1 MPQYRRLFIEGGVYF
16 FTLVTDQR
24 QKIFSS
30 PSAQT
35 LFLES
40 VEHVRSYHPF
50 TTIAYCIL
58 PDHIHFIWKLP
69 EHDSNYSTRISAI
82 KRRFSIIYRQRGFI
96 SLPVNRSKM
105 KRREV
110 SIWQRRF
117 WEHFIRDQD
126 DFERHFDYLHF
137 NPIKHGLVQQVRD
150 WEASSFMEYVNS
162 GIYDVDWGGNDQIKN
177 QHLLFGE

>member
-1 MPQYRRLFIEGGVYF
+1 
-16 FTLVTDQR
+16 
-24 QKIFSS
+24 
-30 PSAQT
+30 
-35 LFLES
+35 
-40 VEHVRSYHPF
+40 
-50 TTIAYCIL
+50 
-58 PDHIHFIWKLP
+58 
-69 EHDSNYSTRISAI
+69 
-82 KRRFSIIYRQRGFI
+82 
-96 SLPVNRSKM
+96 M

-126 DFERHFDYLHF
+126 DFDRHFDYLHF